1 MSNQNIIG
9 LNIDDSIIK
18 NAVMQT
24 TKAAI
29 LESMSNN
36 GLAEQIVH
44 EVLNIKVDR
53 QGNIATNRYD
63 RENGIT
69 WLEYT
74 VRKAIQEEV
83 HTALKE
89 AVEENRPAIRDAIKR
104 ELEKDDTRDGLVNEF
119 MKSVINTLA
128 CSWCPTVNVE
138 FKKER

>member
-1 MSNQNIIG
+1 MANNNIIG

-29 LESMSNN
+29 LESMSDS

-53 QGNIATNRYD
+53 QGNVATSSYERKY
-63 RENGIT
+63 GMT

-74 VRKAIQEEV
+74 VKKAIQEEV
-83 HTALKE
+83 HTTLKE

-104 ELEKDDTRDGLVNEF
+104 ELEKDDTRDGMVNEF
-119 MKSVINTLA
+119 MKSVIDTLA

-138 FKKER
+138 FKREC